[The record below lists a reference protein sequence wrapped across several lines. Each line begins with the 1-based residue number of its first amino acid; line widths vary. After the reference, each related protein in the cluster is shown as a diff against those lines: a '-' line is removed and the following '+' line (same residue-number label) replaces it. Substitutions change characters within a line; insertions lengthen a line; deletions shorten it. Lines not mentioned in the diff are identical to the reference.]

1 MSQTINVA
9 PYEAVANSLTGGR
22 RRKRGA
28 SKRGASKRG
37 GKSRR
42 NQSRNRNQAG
52 GLFPGLGGIVHQ
64 ALVPFGLYAM
74 QHVVKNRSR
83 GSADSGRSSSRIVSK
98 FRRTSRRN

>member
-1 MSQTINVA
+1 MSQTLNVA
-9 PYEAVANSLTGGR
+9 PYDNALSSLAGGR

-28 SKRGASKRG
+28 SKRGT
-37 GKSRR
+37 KSRR

-83 GSADSGRSSSRIVSK
+83 GHFGSSSSGKSAISKFK
-98 FRRTSRRN
+98 FRRTSRRS